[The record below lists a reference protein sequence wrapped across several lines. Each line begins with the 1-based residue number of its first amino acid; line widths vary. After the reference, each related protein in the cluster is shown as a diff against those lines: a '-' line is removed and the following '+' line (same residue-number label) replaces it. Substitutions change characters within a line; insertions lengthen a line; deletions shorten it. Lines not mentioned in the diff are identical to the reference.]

1 MNPIYQFY
9 RLGSVRQVKTSKKSI
24 IKKPSCQDE
33 WKQGWKWEKASAING
48 AFSLRYPLARCIWH
62 RDPNRKR
69 ATQTEDT
76 EFRATFGCGILVFLS
91 LWSTL
96 EMADLLPDGGTID
109 HLLWTLLFLK
119 MYSNQKA
126 LCSLAGGVDATTFRK
141 WTKLF
146 IASIAS
152 LEPFLVSTQDFALN
166 SHDASTR

>member
-1 MNPIYQFY
+1 MNGN
-9 RLGSVRQVKTSKKSI
+9 RDGSGRKCLRSTV
-24 IKKPSCQDE
+24 PL
-33 WKQGWKWEKASAING
+33 ASDI
-48 AFSLRYPLARCIWH
+48 LWHARCIWH

-96 EMADLLPDGGTID
+96 ETADLLPDGGTID